1 MTVQEIAEQSLKNLL
16 ASLGFSADIEVTE
29 TDGIVCLNIASPDS
43 QYIIGGDG
51 DRLDDLQ
58 YLVNRMIQRKMENAP
73 RVKVDCDHY
82 RERNEARLLEK
93 ARSLAERVQ
102 ESGRPTTKRT
112 AIVSPSAR
120 PRPMKMPPLN
130 AYHRRLVHNALQS
143 MEGIVTESEDGD
155 SRYKRITI
163 RKG

>member
-1 MTVQEIAEQSLKNLL
+1 MTVQEIAEQSLKSLL

-29 TDGIVCLNIASPDS
+29 ADGIVCLNISSPDS

-51 DRLDDLQ
+51 DRLDD
-58 YLVNRMIQRKMENAP
+58 QRKMEDAP

-102 ESGRPTTKRT
+102 ESGK
-112 AIVSPSAR
+112 
-120 PRPMKMPPLN
+120 PMKMQPLN

-143 MEGIVTESEDGD
+143 MEGIATESEEGDG
-155 SRYKRITI
+155 RYKRITI
-163 RKG
+163 RRA